1 MDELI
6 SLTLND
12 RCDRCAASAKHVARK
27 GDLELMFCTHHFS
40 RTKHK
45 DKHVD
50 VLIQDGWTVITDVS
64 AIERDNYNPL
74 LADVEPELV

>member
-1 MDELI
+1 METMV

-12 RCDRCAASAKHVARK
+12 RCDRCTASAKHVARK
-27 GDLELMFCTHHFS
+27 GSLELMFCTHHLF

-45 DKHVD
+45 VKHEHALV
-50 VLIQDGWTVITDVS
+50 QDGWEVYTDVT

-74 LADVEPELV
+74 LAEVEAELV